1 MLTFLRRLQRDCAG
15 NMIIEF
21 AFVVPVITVIGIGI
35 IDYGHA
41 VFTKM
46 SLHGAARVG
55 AEYVS
60 RTNDMTNVTQVVATA
75 AKLDAGLLTVTPKL
89 FCECDNGVSATCD
102 SFCAPSV
109 SPKQF
114 ISVDVVQPYTAILE
128 YPGIAN
134 PTMLSGHAVL
144 RVK

>member
-1 MLTFLRRLQRDCAG
+1 MLTLLRRISGDCSG
-15 NMIIEF
+15 NMMIEF
-21 AFVVPVITVIGIGI
+21 AFVVPVIAVIGIGI

-60 RTNDMTNVTQVVATA
+60 RTNDMTNVAHVVATA
-75 AKLDAGLLTVTPKL
+75 AKLNESLLTVTPKL
-89 FCECDNGVSATCD
+89 FCECDNGVAAVCES
-102 SFCAPSV
+102 SCAPSV

-114 ISVDVVQPYTAILE
+114 ISIDIQQPYTAILE

-134 PTMLSGHAVL
+134 PTMLSGRAVL